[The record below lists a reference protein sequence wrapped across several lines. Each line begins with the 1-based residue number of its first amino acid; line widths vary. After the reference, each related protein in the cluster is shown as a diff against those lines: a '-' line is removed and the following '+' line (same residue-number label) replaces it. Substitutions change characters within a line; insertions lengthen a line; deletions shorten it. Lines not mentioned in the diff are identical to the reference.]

1 MGVAQRLEH
10 RTVDPKVG
18 GSIPLTHP
26 TQLSPVTPRDSSSYE
41 DKGRKFPFHR
51 FPSFSAVFCLNPARK
66 SRPSSGA
73 ARGRGR
79 LRHPRTGPIQASG
92 AASDDHGSPA
102 GSLAGP
108 LRKGWPGSV
117 GIIAAGNPLNKRLP
131 APLEAPSSQGGYGAV
146 ARLERRPAIV
156 NLYRNLPYFFTKGPR
171 SAFDFPCVSAIL

>member
-1 MGVAQRLEH
+1 MSISTWLEH

-41 DKGRKFPFHR
+41 DKGLKFPFHR

-79 LRHPRTGPIQASG
+79 LRQPPTGPIQASG
-92 AASDDHGSPA
+92 AAPDDHGPPA
-102 GSLAGP
+102 GLLAGSH
-108 LRKGWPGSV
+108 RKDWPGSV
-117 GIIAAGNPLNKRLP
+117 GIPAARDPLNKQLP
-131 APLEAPSSQGGYGAV
+131 APLEARSSQGGVWGG
-146 ARLERRPAIV
+146 RPGRA
-156 NLYRNLPYFFTKGPR
+156 LTCDRKSLQKFTRFFH
-171 SAFDFPCVSAIL
+171 